1 MDVFGWQM
9 FLEVFRDCC
18 RCQLPQTL
26 MSVRCNARITRWWQL
41 KHFWNFHP
49 DPLGVSW
56 ANLTVA
62 YFFQNG
68 WEGKFS
74 HQRLV
79 SQHQPETGSLGESL
93 GEHPPPFEHPPS
105 EPYNQP
111 IFLLLATCWWNN
123 IPAPNDS
130 VILSRNGWGK
140 SSITPHDKY
149 LHEWRNKKFYCSLPK
164 VKGLPVWNP
173 QGQCVK
179 WKLTSMIFQ

>member
-1 MDVFGWQM
+1 MHHDEMDVFGWQM

-49 DPLGVSW
+49 DPLGV
-56 ANLTVA
+56 LFVQ
-62 YFFQNG
+62 FDGCICFQNG
-68 WEGKFS
+68 WGNFPTRGWFLSTNLK
-74 HQRLV
+74 QDPNGILRVL
-79 SQHQPETGSLGESL
+79 
-93 GEHPPPFEHPPS
+93 HPPPFEHPPS
-105 EPYNQP
+105 EPYNQLYSCYWQLVDGTK
-111 IFLLLATCWWNN
+111 IRLRYRMIVSFYHEMDGEKN
-123 IPAPNDS
+123 
-130 VILSRNGWGK
+130 
-140 SSITPHDKY
+140 SITPHDKY

-179 WKLTSMIFQ
+179 